1 MLAERTKFIMAVVL
15 FLGVLVC
22 ILGCIGAKVLS
33 DKVEKASSQLPIR
46 TLRITIDK
54 TPQEELFAQL
64 QKFADKHAFE
74 MKIGHFFGTGGE
86 SFLVEMSRGDVY
98 ILARNVAPDLSVVNI
113 RFYYKDRA
121 HLAPKQVVDDL
132 YNDLK
137 SFISEIPN
145 VTITEEK

>member
-46 TLRITIDK
+46 SLIITIDE
-54 TPQEELFAQL
+54 TRQEELFAQL

-74 MKIGHFFGTGGE
+74 IKIGHFFGTGGE
-86 SFLVEMSRGDVY
+86 NFLFEMLRDDVY
-98 ILARNVAPDLSVVNI
+98 IHAGNVPSDLRVIYI

-137 SFISEIPN
+137 SFISEIPDA
-145 VTITEEK
+145 TITEEK